1 MPSAGR
7 RCCDGLCSR
16 AASGD
21 GQSWASLSD
30 APAGRQYLPRVNV
43 CRGVLA
49 LTLVVR
55 DEEDILA
62 ANLDYHLAQGV
73 DVILVIDHGSVDS
86 TPAILTEYAST
97 GRVRSFRDEARP
109 HLQAARV
116 NRLLKIAAEEHQADW
131 VIHCDADEFWMPA
144 AGSLRD
150 VFGAIPDRYGF
161 IQVEASDALH
171 DAELR
176 ARAPQARL
184 DAPQAALDAQQARL
198 NVQQAQLDAIVR
210 KRDVAITWLSEQL
223 AAVRGQ
229 AQQLRTTLEVVRN
242 SRIMRYSAPARR
254 AYYRIRP

>member
-1 MPSAGR
+1 M
-7 RCCDGLCSR
+7 
-16 AASGD
+16 
-21 GQSWASLSD
+21 
-30 APAGRQYLPRVNV
+30 NV

-86 TPAILTEYAST
+86 TPAILTEYGST

-109 HLQAARV
+109 HRQAARV

-150 VFGAIPDRYGF
+150 VFGAIPDRYG
-161 IQVEASDALH
+161 
-171 DAELR
+171 
-176 ARAPQARL
+176 
-184 DAPQAALDAQQARL
+184 
-198 NVQQAQLDAIVR
+198 
-210 KRDVAITWLSEQL
+210 
-223 AAVRGQ
+223 
-229 AQQLRTTLEVVRN
+229 
-242 SRIMRYSAPARR
+242 
-254 AYYRIRP
+254 